1 MELETTM
8 ANLIPLEQAAKML
21 GISVDKLTEMRS
33 SQQVSA
39 YKDGATWKFK
49 LQELERVATE
59 LGTPLD
65 QNVDDEDSDFEIS
78 ALSTEDSGE
87 VGSEDEGLAFGKSSL
102 KLAGSD
108 DAEVSADLL
117 DDNEKKSDGSPSDTG
132 KLLAADDDDD
142 MLLSEDDLFSDESG
156 ADSAELS
163 SDFED
168 SDLILDDSDSSSEVS
183 MESSTSG
190 VSLAT
195 NESGVSLDDDPL
207 ELGGAEIDS
216 LELPEDDEMIVLDDA
231 ADSDSATIMQEDD
244 FNLTPLEEAM
254 DDDSSGSQIIA
265 LEDSE
270 IYTDESSATILAD
283 SEDLEEQP
291 AMLDASSFGTPDLAG
306 GGLVPAGAHGGQVIG
321 APALPEAPY
330 TIWQIA
336 GLCLVL
342 VLLTAGAMVAYDLAR
357 GIHQPDGQMIGSGAV
372 LDFFLKMTKMN

>member
-1 MELETTM
+1 M

-33 SQQVSA
+33 RQQVSA

-59 LGTPLD
+59 LGTPLGSS
-65 QNVDDEDSDFEIS
+65 VDDEDSDFEIN
-78 ALSTEDSGE
+78 ALSLEDSGE
-87 VGSEDEGLAFGKSSL
+87 VGSEDEGLAFGTSSL
-102 KLAGSD
+102 KLAGGD

-117 DDNEKKSDGSPSDTG
+117 DDDEKKSDGSPSDTG

-142 MLLSEDDLFSDESG
+142 MLLSEDDLFGDESG

-183 MESSTSG
+183 MDSSSSG

-283 SEDLEEQP
+283 SEDLESEP
-291 AMLDASSFGTPDLAG
+291 AMLDAAAYTPDLAG
-306 GGLVPAGAHGGQVIG
+306 GGLVPAGVGAPVMTG

-336 GLCLVL
+336 GLCLVV
-342 VLLTAGAMVAYDLAR
+342 VLLTSGAMVAYDLAR
-357 GIHQPDGQMIGSGAV
+357 GLWQPEGQMIGSGSV
-372 LDFFLKMTKMN
+372 LDFFLRMTKMN

>member
-1 MELETTM
+1 M

-33 SQQVSA
+33 RQQVSA

-49 LQELERVATE
+49 LQELERVAAE
-59 LGTPLD
+59 LGTPLGSS
-65 QNVDDEDSDFEIS
+65 VDDEDSDFEIN
-78 ALSTEDSGE
+78 ALSAEDSGE
-87 VGSEDEGLAFGKSSL
+87 VGSEGEGLAFGKSSL

-117 DDNEKKSDGSPSDTG
+117 DDDEKKSDGSPSDTG

-142 MLLSEDDLFSDESG
+142 MLLSEDDLFGDESG

-183 MESSTSG
+183 MDSSSSG

-283 SEDLEEQP
+283 SEDLEAQP
-291 AMLDASSFGTPDLAG
+291 GMLDAAAYGTPDLAG
-306 GGLVPAGAHGGQVIG
+306 GGLVPAGVGAPVMTG

-336 GLCLVL
+336 GLCLVV
-342 VLLTAGAMVAYDLAR
+342 VLLTSGAMVAYDLAR
-357 GIHQPDGQMIGSGAV
+357 GLWQPEGQMIGSGSV
-372 LDFFLKMTKMN
+372 LDFFLRMTKMN

>member
-21 GISVDKLTEMRS
+21 GVSEEKLTEMRS
-33 SQQVSA
+33 NQQVSA
-39 YKDGATWKFK
+39 VKSGSDWKFK

-65 QNVDDEDSDFEIS
+65 QNVDDEDSDFEIND
-78 ALSTEDSGE
+78 LSTEDSGE

-117 DDNEKKSDGSPSDTG
+117 DDDEKKNDGSPSDTG

-142 MLLSEDDLFSDESG
+142 MLLSEDDLFGDDSG

-207 ELGGAEIDS
+207 ELGGSEIDS

-283 SEDLEEQP
+283 SEDLEDQP
-291 AMLDASSFGTPDLAG
+291 AMLDASSFG
-306 GGLVPAGAHGGQVIG
+306 
-321 APALPEAPY
+321 
-330 TIWQIA
+330 W
-336 GLCLVL
+336 
-342 VLLTAGAMVAYDLAR
+342 R
-357 GIHQPDGQMIGSGAV
+357 
-372 LDFFLKMTKMN
+372 